1 MEGAAAVCWPRY
13 TLDTNVYSALLS
25 HVRSQWSRT
34 DWPESPDG
42 IGAASCARSCSR
54 QIKASKVS
62 RVDVNALS
70 RSCGWQQR
78 DWTDSDWQSSWL
90 GAEVLTKGLG
100 LRCRPRLEPSLHD
113 CFGGMTVRD
122 SMRCFSVLLLRWQW
136 GEQECPCCAHRGLLS
151 ENRHSHSTS
160 SCSSAQCVPSLKQT
174 SCSCAGF
181 VVSCVVIV
189 RCVLPGSQLR
199 HVLRSFR
206 DLALH
211 L

>member
-1 MEGAAAVCWPRY
+1 MCPLVLTSDQR
-13 TLDTNVYSALLS
+13 
-25 HVRSQWSRT
+25 R
-34 DWPESPDG
+34 
-42 IGAASCARSCSR
+42 
-54 QIKASKVS
+54 VS
-62 RVDVNALS
+62 RVDVTALS
-70 RSCGWQQR
+70 RSSGWQQSA
-78 DWTDSDWQSSWL
+78 WTDSDWQSSWL
-90 GAEVLTKGLG
+90 GADVLTKGLE
-100 LRCRPRLEPSLHD
+100 LRFRLRLEPSLHD
-113 CFGGMTVRD
+113 CFGGRTVRD
-122 SMRCFSVLLLRWQW
+122 SARCFSVLLLRWQW
-136 GEQECPCCAHRGLLS
+136 GEQEWVESSLSDTGVVCSENLLNRTALPTTSSAHRGLRS